1 MKRILTCFLCLL
13 LIGSCMLCAFA
24 EEASAPA
31 DATEVNTGPA
41 AGNAFFIFALILA
54 VGGVLYLFLKLRKRN

>member
-1 MKRILTCFLCLL
+1 MKRILTVFLCLL
-13 LIGSCMLCAFA
+13 MMGSCMLCAFA

-41 AGNAFFIFALILA
+41 ASNAFFIFALIFA
-54 VGGVLYLFLKLRKRN
+54 IGGCLYLFLKLRKRN